1 MEWSCPWYSGA
12 TRRSRLALCDVGAP
26 VVAGALK
33 ACRLLY
39 VGPALSAEV
48 GLMRWRECA
57 DSEDTGAQPC
67 TRRGSSCS
75 LMQGMVH
82 SVGDVL
88 LPEC

>member
-12 TRRSRLALCDVGAP
+12 TRRPRLALCDVGAP
-26 VVAGALK
+26 VVAGVLE

-39 VGPALSAEV
+39 VGSAQSAEA
-48 GLMRWRECA
+48 GLMRWRGCA

-75 LMQGMVH
+75 LTQGMAR
-82 SVGDVL
+82 SVGDVP